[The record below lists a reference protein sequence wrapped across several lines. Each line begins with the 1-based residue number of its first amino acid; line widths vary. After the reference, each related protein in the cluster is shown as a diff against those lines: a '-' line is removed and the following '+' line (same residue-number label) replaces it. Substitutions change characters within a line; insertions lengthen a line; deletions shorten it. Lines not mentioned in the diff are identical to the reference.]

1 MEQKNYYQIL
11 GVQSN
16 ASNEEIRKAYLK
28 KIKEFHPDK
37 FQGNTHLAEKLTANL
52 NIAYT
57 TLKDE
62 LLRKEYDKKININ
75 TFSKNNT
82 TKNYNKSNSQ
92 QSTNSNF
99 NNFTSNNQNK
109 YTNKAKEDS
118 STEYKKVNT
127 VNMNSLQENK
137 GKKNNNIRE
146 KFILDVIIIIL
157 LIVAILLII
166 FK

>member
-11 GVQSN
+11 GIQSN

-28 KIKEFHPDK
+28 KVKEFHPDK
-37 FQGNTHLAEKLTANL
+37 FQGNTHLAEKLTADL

-62 LLRKEYDKKININ
+62 LSRKEYDKKISIN
-75 TFSKNNT
+75 SFSKNNA
-82 TKNYNKSNSQ
+82 TKSHDNTNPQQSSNS
-92 QSTNSNF
+92 SFSK
-99 NNFTSNNQNK
+99 FTSNNQSG
-109 YTNKAKEDS
+109 YAKKTRES
-118 STEYKKVNT
+118 SSAESKKVNN
-127 VNMNSLQENK
+127 VDMNSLKENK
-137 GKKNNNIRE
+137 NKKNNNMKE

-157 LIVAILLII
+157 LIIAILLII